1 MLDLAKQYAVKNS
14 VTYITDNPEK
24 YDEFLKAINNE
35 QKYGCDDSVELI
47 EDWKNIGELL
57 KDMPKFDIV
66 IGNPPYTRGGKD
78 TRPLYIEILN
88 SIIDKTDKLIWLC
101 PSQWVFGYNIK
112 GKIINTFK
120 EKYALTDCEH
130 ITNPF
135 GDAVMANVVGIYY
148 FDFNTQN
155 KLKYTDIFF
164 NQFNSPELVKSIEHK
179 FKTFSKHLC
188 DYTNKENDY
197 KYYVNAALIRG
208 HIDQATGKKK
218 WDWTTLF
225 GEDQRTI
232 FDKKLKD
239 RNIFWK
245 FKTQNECK
253 NFVDAHETDILEFA
267 QLIEKS
273 NSNICLCLTPYLN
286 DYTHEWTEEAIAKEL
301 NLTQEEVNY
310 INEEMKNF
318 GWKAAPKKKE

>member
-1 MLDLAKQYAVKNS
+1 
-14 VTYITDNPEK
+14 
-24 YDEFLKAINNE
+24 
-35 QKYGCDDSVELI
+35 
-47 EDWKNIGELL
+47 
-57 KDMPKFDIV
+57 MPKFDIIV
-66 IGNPPYTRGGKD
+66 GNPPYTRGGKD

-112 GKIINTFK
+112 GKIINDFK

-135 GDAVMANVVGIYY
+135 CNAAMANVVGIYY
-148 FDFNTQN
+148 FDLNTQN
-155 KLKYTDIFF
+155 KHKYTDIFF
-164 NQFNSPELVKSIEHK
+164 NQFNNPELVKSIEQK
-179 FKTFSKHLC
+179 FKNFSSHLC

-208 HIDQATGKKK
+208 HIDQTTGKKK

-239 RNIFWK
+239 RNVFWK
-245 FKTQNECK
+245 FKTLNECK

-273 NSNICLCLTPYLN
+273 NTNICLCLTPYLN
-286 DYTHEWTEEAIAKEL
+286 DYTKHWTEEEIAKKL
-301 NLTQEEVNY
+301 NLTIEEVEY
-310 INEEMKNF
+310 IHQEMKNY
-318 GWKAAPKKKE
+318 GWKSSSSNRN

>member
-1 MLDLAKQYAVKNS
+1 MKV
-14 VTYITDNPEK
+14 
-24 YDEFLKAINNE
+24 INNGE
-35 QKYGCDDSVELI
+35 KFGGDDSVEFV

-57 KDMPKFDIV
+57 KDMPKFDVI

-120 EKYALTDCEH
+120 EKYELTDCEH

-135 GDAVMANVVGIYY
+135 VDAVMANVVGIYY

-164 NQFNSPELVKSIEHK
+164 NQFNSPEIVKSIEQK

-188 DYTNKENDY
+188 DYTNKEKDY

-208 HIDQATGKKK
+208 DIDQATGKKK

-225 GEDQRTI
+225 GKDQRTI
-232 FDKKLKD
+232 FDKKLKN

-245 FKTQNECK
+245 FKTLNECK
-253 NFVDAHETDILEFA
+253 NFVNAHETDILEFA

-301 NLTQEEVNY
+301 NLTQEEVDY
-310 INEEMKNF
+310 IHEEMKNF
-318 GWKAAPKKKE
+318 GWKAQPKK